1 MENPWIEK
9 LQNGYVFLI
18 DKPLDWTSFDVV
30 KKLKWNIK
38 RQLGIKKIKIGHA
51 GTLDP
56 RATGLLIVCAGKAT
70 KTISEIQNQSKVYT
84 ATLKLGAQ
92 TPSYDTETEEENI
105 QSLNELKNESIHNIL
120 EKFKGEIWQK
130 PPIFSAIKKEG
141 KRAYEAARKGEVIE
155 LDARKITIY
164 ELELQK
170 VDLPFV
176 RLKVTC
182 SKGTYIRS
190 LAHDIGNELGVGA
203 YLYALRRDAIG
214 AYQLEDA
221 DNDVLFD
228 KNYFNYEA

>member
-70 KTISEIQNQSKVYT
+70 KTISEIQNQTKVYT

-105 QSLNELKNESIHNIL
+105 RSLIELKNDSIHNIL

-214 AYQLEDA
+214 VYQLEEA
-221 DNDVLFD
+221 DNEVLLNP
-228 KNYFNYEA
+228 NYFLNA